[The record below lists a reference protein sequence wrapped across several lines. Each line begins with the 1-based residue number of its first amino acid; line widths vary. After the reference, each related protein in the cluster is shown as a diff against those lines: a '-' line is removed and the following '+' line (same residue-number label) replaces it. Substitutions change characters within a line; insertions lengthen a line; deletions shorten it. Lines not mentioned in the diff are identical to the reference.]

1 MVRVLRDL
9 SLSDKKAIARGT
21 RQNFIKKYDDILNN
35 LKDVEIFQTKN
46 NSFFGQYQPTL
57 HTAYISDSV
66 PLSNRTLRLSTGIH
80 EVGSHGALRGSRNM
94 PSKMSSEITSSFL
107 PKDVLS
113 KIASSTDDPLRFT
126 AK

>member
-1 MVRVLRDL
+1 MVRVIPDL

-35 LKDVEIFQTKN
+35 LKDVEVFQTKN
-46 NSFFGQYQPTL
+46 SSFLGQYQPTL

-66 PLSNRTLRLSTGIH
+66 PLSDKTSRLSTGIH